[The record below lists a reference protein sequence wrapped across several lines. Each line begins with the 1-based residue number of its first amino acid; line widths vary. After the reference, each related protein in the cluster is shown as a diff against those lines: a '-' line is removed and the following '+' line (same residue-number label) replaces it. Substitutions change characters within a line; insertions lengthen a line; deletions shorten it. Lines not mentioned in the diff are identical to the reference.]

1 MSMINDIIPVSIA
14 LTPLVATDRPSQ
26 TPRRSLTGTRC
37 IFFTLIEESQPK
49 LKKVWKRH
57 ASNDRFYKLH
67 LLFSTKRLLF
77 LVKMIW
83 YLKLINPN
91 SSRKKTKAERIN
103 PSSTASECCTKYQG
117 SKRHELSNLNFGNVL
132 EIFACIHL
140 EWYLNDPWM
149 TLEWPL
155 NDPWMTPE

>member
-1 MSMINDIIPVSIA
+1 MSMIDDIIPVSIA

-67 LLFSTKRLLF
+67 LLFSTKTLLF

-132 EIFACIHL
+132 VIFACITPK
-140 EWYLNDPWM
+140 WQPNDTRMTPGWDCNDPGR
-149 TLEWPL
+149 P
-155 NDPWMTPE
+155 PP